1 MQYGCMIPA
10 RNHLYFLV
18 LFAAL
23 CMATPSHAQ
32 VSVNVPIGHWSYE
45 AVEKLTSLCLIQ
57 SSMPD
62 TKPFT
67 RLEMARLTRE
77 AQSAFERSASHAG
90 PETGSRAIIQATLRR
105 LETEFSAELD
115 ELRGTNRVDM
125 YIKPVEDIY
134 IRYLDSNNAF
144 SLENDKGQ
152 TYGKGSNL
160 RAGFSSHGVI
170 ARHLAWY
177 LNPEYRYSRNQF
189 SGESNEL
196 TILEGYGKLQFFNL
210 ELEAGRDSL
219 WWGSGYHGSL
229 ILTDN
234 AKPFD
239 LIKLSNPRPVVLPW
253 ILRYLGLFKFAA
265 FWTRLEHDRYIPD
278 AELMGFRLDM
288 KPFPFLDIGASRTI
302 MLGGEGPEAPKGV
315 SELSGRDWIRVLSGR
330 NIAGDLDT
338 NQIAGVDARL
348 HFCSLDR
355 WIPVLKSLDLWGEL
369 YGEDQAGK
377 FPSRNGYVVGM
388 KLGDIL
394 LTGRTDFILEYA
406 TNVVM
411 KHPGVWYSHH
421 VYETGYRYEERVIG
435 DDMGGEARE
444 IFARLEHYLTPDLI
458 IGIDYNAQERGAQH
472 QYQEER
478 DRYDVDLTWFRSDH
492 LSLQGG
498 YRFESIDN
506 LDNVQSADQDN
517 NILSFSITYS
527 F

>member
-1 MQYGCMIPA
+1 MMPA
-10 RNHLYFLV
+10 KNCLYCFV
-18 LFAAL
+18 LFAAFL
-23 CMATPSHAQ
+23 MAVPSHAQ
-32 VSVNVPIGHWSYE
+32 VSVNVPIGHWSYG
-45 AVEKLTSLCLIQ
+45 AVEKLTSLGFVR
-57 SSMPD
+57 SSMPG

-77 AQSAFERSASHAG
+77 ADSSFEGYLHTNPGASPGGHT
-90 PETGSRAIIQATLRR
+90 EIIRGILER
-105 LETEFSAELD
+105 LKTEFGAELD
-115 ELRGTNRVDM
+115 ELRGTSGVST
-125 YIKPVEDIY
+125 YIKPVEDMY
-134 IRYLDSNNAF
+134 VRYLGSNNDF
-144 SLENDKGQ
+144 TLENDKGE
-152 TYGKGSNL
+152 TYADGANL

-177 LNPEYRYSRNQF
+177 INPEYRYSKEQF
-189 SGESNEL
+189 SGDDNDL

-219 WWGSGYHGSL
+219 WWGQGYHGSL

-253 ILRYLGLFKFAA
+253 IFKYLGLFKVAA
-265 FWTRLEHDRYIPD
+265 FWTQLEGNRYIPD
-278 AELMGFRLDM
+278 AELMGLRINL

-330 NIAGDLDT
+330 NIAGELDT

-406 TNVVM
+406 TNVVA
-411 KHPGVWYSHH
+411 KHPGYWYNHH
-421 VYETGYRYEERVIG
+421 VYRTGYRYEGRVMG
-435 DDMGGEARE
+435 HDMGGEARE
-444 IFARLEHYLTPDLI
+444 IFARLEHYLAPDLVL
-458 IGIDYNAQERGAQH
+458 GLDYNNQERGAQH
-472 QYQEER
+472 PVQENRE
-478 DRYDVDLTWFRSDH
+478 RYDLDLTWYRSAH
-492 LSLQGG
+492 LFLQGG

-517 NILSFSITYS
+517 RILSLSMTYS